1 MKRRVSW
8 LQVALVVTVVALAA
22 GVFSAT
28 ALADTSDR
36 QSPYT
41 SPYGSNYGSSSGSGY
56 GSNYGCAHF
65 VRFGE
70 TLSSIAVRYGT
81 SIFSMMQMNGIR
93 NANLIYA
100 GMTLRVP
107 CSGTN
112 YLPPCSSTIYSVQPG
127 DDLFRIGLRF
137 GVGYYTLAYYN
148 GLRNP
153 NWIFAGMRLLIPC
166 SNRYS
171 PGPYPTPIYTT
182 PPTTPVPGSAQV
194 VMRNLA
200 FSPSTMTIR
209 VGQTVVWRNDDSAP
223 HTTTSGSCSG
233 QTCTPMPG
241 WDSGTLNFGQSFSHT
256 FSAAGTFTYYCR
268 VHGAMMQG
276 TVVVM
281 P

>member
-8 LQVALVVTVVALAA
+8 LQVALVVIVVALAA
-22 GVFSAT
+22 SVFSTT

-41 SPYGSNYGSSSGSGY
+41 SPYGSSY

-81 SIFSMMQMNGIR
+81 SIFSMMQINGIR

-112 YLPPCSSTIYSVQPG
+112 YLPPCSSTIYIVQPG
-127 DDLFRIGLRF
+127 DDLFRIGLRY
-137 GVGYYTLAYYN
+137 GVGYYALASYN

-153 NWIFAGMRLLIPC
+153 NQIFAGMRLLIPC

-182 PPTTPVPGSAQV
+182 PPTPVPGSAQV

-241 WDSGTLNFGQSFSHT
+241 WDSGTLNFGQSFSHMFNT
-256 FSAAGTFTYYCR
+256 AGTFTYYCR